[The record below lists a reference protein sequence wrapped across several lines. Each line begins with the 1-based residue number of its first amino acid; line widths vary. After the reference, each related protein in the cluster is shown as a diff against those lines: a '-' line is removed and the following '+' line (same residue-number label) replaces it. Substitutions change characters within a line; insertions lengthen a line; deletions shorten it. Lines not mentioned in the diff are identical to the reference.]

1 MKKLVVLLIL
11 IVCSVGSTKE
21 LSKKERL
28 KVLETTDYPIL
39 KVTQSGDIAISATN
53 EFAKLNMNFDIL
65 DTSGVVS
72 MPIGRILITHTTQE
86 YSIGTL
92 VSRVDGY
99 KPTITDIKEGML
111 CRVTSKDTLKA
122 EKQIFKNQK
131 KALKREYKLTK
142 IKAKTKVYD
151 TVGKTAE
158 DANEIGSIK
167 AGLIKVEK
175 K

>member
-1 MKKLVVLLIL
+1 MKKLVMLLVLVAFS
-11 IVCSVGSTKE
+11 VCFAKE

-28 KVLETTDYPIL
+28 KVLETTDYRVL
-39 KVTQSGDIAISATN
+39 EVTKAGDIAISATN
-53 EFAKLNMNFDIL
+53 EFVKLNMNFDIL
-65 DTSGVVS
+65 GTSGTIS
-72 MPIGRILITHTTQE
+72 MPIGRILITHTTPE

-99 KPTITDIKEGML
+99 KPIITDIKAEML
-111 CRVTSKDTLKA
+111 CRLTSKDTLKA
-122 EKQIFKNQK
+122 EKKIYKNQK

-142 IKAKTKVYD
+142 IKAKTKVYE